1 MVHLDKERMKMIRIV
16 IAEDQEMLLG
26 VIGSLLN
33 MESDME
39 VVGRARNGEE
49 TLTLVQQLQPDVCIM
64 DIDMSGM
71 SKLEVVDAC
80 MTTGC
85 KVIILSTFAKT
96 GYFEGALKAG
106 VRGYL
111 LKDTPSEELIAS
123 IHSIMKGEYV
133 YSPELLDK
141 DSRDNEQGIEM
152 FERLTGSQIINEGSD
167 HKYNKI
173 VSVRSFFST
182 IMDKMKLP
190 AG

>member
-39 VVGRARNGEE
+39 VVGQARNGDE

-123 IHSIMKGEYV
+123 IHSIMKGEYI
-133 YSPELLDK
+133 YSSELLDK

-152 FERLTGSQIINEGSD
+152 FERVTGSQIINEGSYQ
-167 HKYNKI
+167 KSNKI